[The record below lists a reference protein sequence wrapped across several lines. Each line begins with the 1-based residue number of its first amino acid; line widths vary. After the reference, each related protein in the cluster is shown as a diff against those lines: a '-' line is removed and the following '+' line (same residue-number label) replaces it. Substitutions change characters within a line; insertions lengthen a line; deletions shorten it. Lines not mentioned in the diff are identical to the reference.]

1 MRVSEF
7 FGSPWP
13 FLLILACFTIYTAV
27 LVAIPKVKHRVDSF
41 LTTRSVKT
49 FDVQHTVM
57 TRLADYKPIT
67 YDGINFRA
75 ICPVCKE
82 WGIYGRI
89 NLRRTAFNAT
99 CPSCCDTEADK
110 GLSTIFDNTMTRLM
124 KQ

>member
-1 MRVSEF
+1 MHNPCGCDIF
-7 FGSPWP
+7 F
-13 FLLILACFTIYTAV
+13 FLSVVTGLSHLYC
-27 LVAIPKVKHRVDSF
+27 LGVADGRYIKRRVDTF
-41 LTTRSVKT
+41 FTTRSVRT

-57 TRLADYKPIT
+57 TRLANYKPIT